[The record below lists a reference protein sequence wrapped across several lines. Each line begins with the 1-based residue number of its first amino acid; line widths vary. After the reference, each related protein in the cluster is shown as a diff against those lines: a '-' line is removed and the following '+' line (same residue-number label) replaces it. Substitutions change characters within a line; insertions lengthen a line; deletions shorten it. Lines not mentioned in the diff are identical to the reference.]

1 MSEQNGKGYL
11 RIWTT
16 TAGSALPVTG
26 VAIRIEDEAGNLL
39 HVLRTG
45 ESGLTPTVTLPAP
58 PASDSLKPDTAGKPY
73 AAYYLT
79 IDMPEYQP
87 IRSLAV
93 PIFDGIT
100 SLQPVTLLPLTAGGA
115 ASNDSPYLLYPRVPY
130 ERPDEDDE
138 PYDTPTRDPDDGV
151 EDAPDN
157 DYLDD
162 NDLPDYGRQSDAERR
177 GQ

>member
-1 MSEQNGKGYL
+1 MSEQKGKGYL

-45 ESGLTPTVTLPAP
+45 ESGLTPTVALPAP

-79 IDMPEYQP
+79 VDMPGYQP
-87 IRSLAV
+87 VRSLAV

-100 SLQPVTLLPLTAGGA
+100 SLQPVTLLPLTASGSA
-115 ASNDSPYLLYPRVPY
+115 APDSPYLLYPRVPY
-130 ERPDEDDE
+130 EGPADKDDS
-138 PYDTPTRDPDDGV
+138 YDAPTRDPDDG
-151 EDAPDN
+151 APDN

-162 NDLPDYGRQSDAERR
+162 NDLPDYGRQSAREGRN
-177 GQ
+177 Q